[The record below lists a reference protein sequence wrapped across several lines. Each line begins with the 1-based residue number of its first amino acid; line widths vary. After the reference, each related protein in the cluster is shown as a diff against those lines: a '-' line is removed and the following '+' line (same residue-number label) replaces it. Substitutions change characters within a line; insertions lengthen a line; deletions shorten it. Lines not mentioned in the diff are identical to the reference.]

1 MKYKVLQIF
10 ITLWEEDADSILT
23 SSIHAEKSVCLAT
36 KRTDFF
42 FQGGQTCQLI
52 ANFVPSLSSI
62 ETS

>member
-1 MKYKVLQIF
+1 MQKNPY
-10 ITLWEEDADSILT
+10 ASRR
-23 SSIHAEKSVCLAT
+23 SV
-36 KRTDFF
+36 RISF